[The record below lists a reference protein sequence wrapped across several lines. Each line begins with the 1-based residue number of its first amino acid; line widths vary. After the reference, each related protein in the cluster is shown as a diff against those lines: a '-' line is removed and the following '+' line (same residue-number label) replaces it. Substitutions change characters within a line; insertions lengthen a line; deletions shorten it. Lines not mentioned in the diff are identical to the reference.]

1 MEETKRIEEKLSEIK
16 SYVKE
21 IDDRIPPSFERYKS
35 ADVMVKR
42 TLERNLQL
50 INDAEIDILALLT
63 KLKDIGIASSEENL
77 IDRFDRILSAKV
89 LSHLK
94 RLRRLR
100 NTLTHAYKSEH
111 YDESVFNAAKNLSE
125 VLAFVKEVDRVTA
138 TNRRL

>member
-1 MEETKRIEEKLSEIK
+1 MEETNRIEEKLSEIK
-16 SYVKE
+16 LYVKE

-42 TLERNLQL
+42 TLERDLQL

-63 KLKDIGIASSEENL
+63 KLKDVGIASSEENL
-77 IDRFDRILSAKV
+77 IDRFNGILSAKA

-100 NTLTHAYKSEH
+100 NILTHAYKNEH
-111 YDESVFNAAKNLSE
+111 YDEAVFNAAKNLSE
-125 VLAFVKEVDRVTA
+125 VLAFVKEVSKVTVI
-138 TNRRL
+138 NRHL